1 MTATITGI
9 LAIAF
14 YLGGAILQYFLLKG
28 RHKSNQNKVL
38 FTGAAA
44 LVFHTISFNGT
55 LYTSAGLDLGLYSTA
70 SLIGWIMAMLV
81 TLSGI
86 RKPLQNL
93 FVAVYP
99 IAAITLMMA
108 LLMLSSDKA
117 GKSIMQWSPQLT
129 SHILLSIFAYSVLTI
144 AALQAS
150 LLALQDHHL
159 RNHQTNGLI
168 MRLPPLQ
175 IMEQLLFELVWIGVF
190 LLAASIITGI
200 FFIEDI
206 FTQHLAHKTIL
217 SIIAW
222 IIFSALLVGRHVLG
236 WRGTIAIR
244 WAGGG
249 YILLMLAY
257 FGSKLVLE
265 IILN

>member
-1 MTATITGI
+1 MTAIITGI

-28 RHKSNQNKVL
+28 RHKSKPNRVL
-38 FTGAAA
+38 LSGAAA
-44 LVFHTISFNGT
+44 LVCHTISFNGT
-55 LYTSAGLDLGLYSTA
+55 LYTSTGLDLGFYSIA
-70 SLIGWIMAMLV
+70 SLIGWIMAVLV

-93 FVAVYP
+93 FVVVYP
-99 IAAITLMMA
+99 IAATALA
-108 LLMLSSDKA
+108 VTLLMFSADKT
-117 GKSIMQWSPQLT
+117 GKPIMQWSPQLT
-129 SHILLSIFAYSVLTI
+129 SHILLSIFAYSVLAI
-144 AALQAS
+144 AALQAA

-159 RNHQTNGLI
+159 RNHQASGLI

-175 IMEQLLFELVWIGVF
+175 VMEQLLFELVWIGVI
-190 LLAASIITGI
+190 LLTASILTGV

-206 FTQHLAHKTIL
+206 FAQHLAHKTIL
-217 SIIAW
+217 SIVAW
-222 IIFSALLVGRHVLG
+222 IFFSALLLGRHVLG
-236 WRGTIAIR
+236 WRGTTAIR
-244 WAGGG
+244 WTGGG

-265 IILN
+265 VILA